1 MDLEAPA
8 DAWYVYLAVA
18 IVSIALAGLAL
29 GVSTGPPP
37 DAEQAANTIEGA
49 TASELTA
56 SASYDH
62 DADVVTIDRQTITM
76 ENDHGT
82 AHASFSYGIVVPVN
96 GDERLENLVY
106 GADFADEYET
116 ELQDGDTH
124 AFAVFKQDVE
134 AAFDENTG
142 NALQVNGELHA
153 RQLTIDA
160 GIDELEPLSESAEV
174 EVTETDSLPGEGEIR
189 DNVREVTLRYD
200 GVEGRD
206 VHFGV
211 TGDYAG
217 SGEFEE
223 SDSGRF
229 TTGSGE
235 IPIEISSSTLRQPG
249 AEPVTFSVTFEEDGE
264 LTEETWEND
273 ELEIGD
279 LEVWENEIERDVEFD
294 HDHPLIGLND
304 GGNYYVT
311 LVVV

>member
-8 DAWYVYLAVA
+8 DAWYVYVAVA

-49 TASELTA
+49 TTSELTA

-62 DADVVTIDRQTITM
+62 DADVVTVNRRTITM

-82 AHASFSYGIVVPVN
+82 SQARFSYGIVVPVN

-106 GADFADEYET
+106 GADFADEYEA

-124 AFAVFKQDVE
+124 AFAVFKRDVE

-142 NALQVNGELHA
+142 TALQAKGELHA

-160 GIDELEPLSESAEV
+160 GIDNLEPLAESAEV
-174 EVTETDSLPGEGEIR
+174 EVTETDSLPVEGEIR
-189 DNVREVTLRYD
+189 EHVREVTLRYE

-206 VHFGV
+206 AHVEV

-217 SGEFEE
+217 TGEFEE
-223 SDSGRF
+223 SDSERF
-229 TTGSGE
+229 TAGSGK
-235 IPIEISSSTLRQPG
+235 IPIEIRSSNIHQPG
-249 AEPVTFSVTFEEDGE
+249 AEPVSFSVTFEEDGE
-264 LTEETWEND
+264 LPEETWEDD
-273 ELEIGD
+273 ELEIAD
-279 LEVWENEIERDVEFD
+279 LEVWENEIDREVEFD
-294 HDHPLIGLND
+294 HDHPLIGHTD